1 MNHLFGLKWNTNPK
15 YLSPIRPM
23 TEEQARKAWETPDDV
38 FSVSAGPDLEP
49 GRVPAYT
56 LHVGANEGV
65 VVDRYH
71 PSGRLASSYFYDA
84 ESTIRSGSRLF
95 LAQVS
100 TWTED
105 RSHTSYEYRPDGWG
119 RTTVKDGEESVVY
132 ELSGVDVSGH
142 WIEPGLS
149 WGDWDR
155 IGLHEPAY
163 HVLSPAEGREVARN

>member
-1 MNHLFGLKWNTNPK
+1 MNYLFGAKWNTNPK

-23 TEEQARKAWETPDDV
+23 TEQQARQAWEGDGT

-56 LHVGANEGV
+56 LAVGVNETV
-65 VVDRYH
+65 VVHRYH
-71 PSGRLASSYFYDA
+71 PTGALAASLFYDA
-84 ESTIRSGSRLF
+84 QPTIRDGSRLF
-95 LAQVS
+95 LSQVS
-100 TWTED
+100 TWDGEGGHATY
-105 RSHTSYEYRPDGWG
+105 SYRPDGWG
-119 RTTVKDGEESVVY
+119 RTTVKDGTDDVVY
-132 ELSGVDVSGH
+132 EFSGLDVSAH

-163 HVLSPAEGREVARN
+163 RPLDPAEGTEVARV